1 MGDLGQQ
8 LLSAASSGDLLALQA
23 CLEAG
28 AGPSARSALL
38 TAPLH
43 AAALNGHAGCVTA
56 LLAAGADANART
68 GDSYTP
74 LHRAACHGCTA
85 CVVALLAAG
94 ASPSAGDRSL
104 FTPVHLAAFYDQP
117 PVLRQLLAADSAAA
131 LLRNR
136 VGHTPLQ
143 LALKKACINAARCLL
158 QLASQ
163 QPTDELLAAIEMM
176 PRWWAVWAVTAP
188 PLYTL
193 VAASQPLTPAQ
204 WERVPTPCPGLGTA
218 LPAVLERS
226 ASEAALL
233 SLQQLR
239 PGQAPPP
246 ALQPRLAAQAQ
257 PLQPTGRPVG
267 GFQRSSRSRTSR
279 QVAPQASARVPHSG
293 YHFDGTPRRFFEGWY
308 FRVTLPG
315 DGASFALI
323 YSIEDPAGGG
333 RCAGVG
339 AQVMGPDD
347 GYLLQ
352 YSPQVQQFWADR
364 SDLALGAMFRPRGSG
379 TSSSTPPAGLKRLLP
394 AAQFD
399 AGVEEGFQASTTWHQ
414 GSIVRQEE
422 GAGGDLPS
430 TVDSCRWAFSV
441 KPVVGWGDVGAPQ
454 KATAG
459 WLAALPVF
467 EPHWQVVM
475 AHGLASG
482 WIEWGG
488 QRYEFTDAP
497 HYVEKNWGGGFP
509 RRWCWVQCNSFAGEA
524 GTSVTAV
531 GALRGLLGVP
541 GVEENVGMIGIHHRG
556 KFYEFLPNIGAIT
569 WDVDPWGRW
578 RITARNGEHEAV
590 VEATCEFPGTPLRAP
605 TIDQGLTPFCR
616 DSFCGQARIR
626 VWRAGQTAGPPLVDC
641 TSDGRS
647 AAVEVGGGP
656 WFSRW
661 EQEAEMAAP
670 VKALLNLPLDVE
682 ALAGW
687 LPGPL
692 RPPGL

>member
-233 SLQQLR
+233 VRHLPRADRKRLRSLACCLERGQRQGHLPPLPTDIVWHLLAWSAAGTAPTEAPAASPAATLPAAR
-239 PGQAPPP
+239 PAPPP
-246 ALQPRLAAQAQ
+246 RRSALSTFLHACRTAAA
-257 PLQPTGRPVG
+257 
-267 GFQRSSRSRTSR
+267 
-279 QVAPQASARVPHSG
+279 
-293 YHFDGTPRRFFEGWY
+293 
-308 FRVTLPG
+308 
-315 DGASFALI
+315 
-323 YSIEDPAGGG
+323 
-333 RCAGVG
+333 
-339 AQVMGPDD
+339 
-347 GYLLQ
+347 
-352 YSPQVQQFWADR
+352 
-364 SDLALGAMFRPRGSG
+364 
-379 TSSSTPPAGLKRLLP
+379 RLL
-394 AAQFD
+394 
-399 AGVEEGFQASTTWHQ
+399 
-414 GSIVRQEE
+414 
-422 GAGGDLPS
+422 
-430 TVDSCRWAFSV
+430 
-441 KPVVGWGDVGAPQ
+441 AP
-454 KATAG
+454 
-459 WLAALPVF
+459 
-467 EPHWQVVM
+467 
-475 AHGLASG
+475 
-482 WIEWGG
+482 
-488 QRYEFTDAP
+488 
-497 HYVEKNWGGGFP
+497 
-509 RRWCWVQCNSFAGEA
+509 
-524 GTSVTAV
+524 
-531 GALRGLLGVP
+531 
-541 GVEENVGMIGIHHRG
+541 
-556 KFYEFLPNIGAIT
+556 
-569 WDVDPWGRW
+569 
-578 RITARNGEHEAV
+578 
-590 VEATCEFPGTPLRAP
+590 
-605 TIDQGLTPFCR
+605 
-616 DSFCGQARIR
+616 
-626 VWRAGQTAGPPLVDC
+626 
-641 TSDGRS
+641 
-647 AAVEVGGGP
+647 
-656 WFSRW
+656 
-661 EQEAEMAAP
+661 
-670 VKALLNLPLDVE
+670 
-682 ALAGW
+682 
-687 LPGPL
+687 
-692 RPPGL
+692 